1 MDIFLPLYL
10 LALFGIFIGCPLAA
24 GWIASR
30 KGRSALLWAFFGLA
44 LGIFGVLIAALVRPV
59 ARADAY

>member
-1 MDIFLPLYL
+1 MDIFLPLDL
-10 LALFGIFIGCPLAA
+10 LAVFAIFVGCPVAA

-30 KGRSALLWAFFGLA
+30 KGRSALLWAFFGFF